1 VNEGK
6 LIAEGLL
13 SMVGRAP
20 RRARQIVRLRLIE
33 QLAGGPA
40 TPHEL
45 ADALGLTQQNV
56 SKHLQILYRSGVVTR
71 RPDGSNV
78 IYWLRDESTVRLL
91 EDVVESVTARL
102 RELSALASGETKE
115 VTGEDGNASSRRRRE
130 ASDR

>member
-1 VNEGK
+1 MV
-6 LIAEGLL
+6 AERLAVLGQ
-13 SMVGRAP
+13 V
-20 RRARQIVRLRLIE
+20 VRLRLIE
-33 QLAGGPA
+33 QLADGPA
-40 TPHEL
+40 TPQEL

-78 IYWLRDESTVRLL
+78 IYSLRDESTVRLL

-102 RELSALASGETKE
+102 RELSALASGGTEE
-115 VTGEDGNASSRRRRE
+115 ATGEEGNASSRRRRQ